1 MVGLTMRILAF
12 LELSERLATAGQPT
26 EEELA
31 AVAAARY
38 EVVIN
43 LAQPTSTGAL
53 DDEAASVARL
63 GLDYLA
69 LPIDFE
75 KPDVETALRFF
86 AALDR
91 HRERKLFVH
100 CAANM
105 RVSALM
111 FAYRVA
117 RGLMSRE
124 DAGDDLEL
132 IWVPN
137 PTWARYIE
145 DVIAA
150 AKAESTTGA
159 PR

>member
-1 MVGLTMRILAF
+1 MEYV
-12 LELSERLATAGQPT
+12 
-26 EEELA
+26 
-31 AVAAARY
+31 
-38 EVVIN
+38 
-43 LAQPTSTGAL
+43 
-53 DDEAASVARL
+53 
-63 GLDYLA
+63 A

-75 KPDVETALRFF
+75 KPDVATALRFF
-86 AALDR
+86 DVLDR
-91 HRERKLFVH
+91 RRDRRLFVH

-117 RGLMSRE
+117 RGQMSRQE
-124 DAGDDLEL
+124 AGDDLEL

-150 AKAESTTGA
+150 ANAGSTKAES
-159 PR
+159 P

>member
-1 MVGLTMRILAF
+1 MRILAF

-26 EEELA
+26 EEELPA
-31 AVAAARY
+31 IRDAGY
-38 EVVIN
+38 EVVVN
-43 LAQPTSTGAL
+43 LALPTSTGAL

-63 GLDYLA
+63 GLEYVA

-75 KPDVETALRFF
+75 RPRVETALRFF
-86 AALDR
+86 DVLDR
-91 HRERKLFVH
+91 FRDRRLFVH

-117 RGLMSRE
+117 RGEMSRE
-124 DAGDDLEL
+124 EAADDLEL

-145 DVIAA
+145 EVITAA
-150 AKAESTTGA
+150 TGKGDE
-159 PR
+159 R